1 MTKSKGCIVA
11 IVLTVLAIVISL
23 ICPGFSH
30 TTLQASAAT
39 TSLYNVRF
47 DYAAYKGLSIS
58 SANTEQ
64 ASGTNVLESE
74 EIQTTRYSKNN
85 IKLKFQIYGSSY
97 AGPATLSNG
106 GYIGSSAVYIATNSN
121 CAEHTFELKNS

>member
-1 MTKSKGCIVA
+1 MTKRKCGIVT
-11 IVLTVLAIVISL
+11 IVLAVLAIVISL

-64 ASGTNVLESE
+64 ASGT
-74 EIQTTRYSKNN
+74 
-85 IKLKFQIYGSSY
+85 
-97 AGPATLSNG
+97 
-106 GYIGSSAVYIATNSN
+106 
-121 CAEHTFELKNS
+121 